1 MDIEVQARDFR
12 LTEALRAAILEQ
24 ASRYTG
30 TFRRAVRKVAVR
42 VYDLNGPRGGLDK
55 GCLVVA
61 DLADGRVVVGS
72 DVDWNLYRAIPR
84 AFAKLKRGTRAARRQ
99 ALAQRRAMRLV
110 PA

>member
-1 MDIEVQARDFR
+1 MDIDVQARDFT
-12 LTEALRAAILEQ
+12 LTGALRAAILSH
-24 ASRYTG
+24 AIHYRS
-30 TFRRAVRKVAVR
+30 TFREAVRKVTVR

-61 DLADGRVVVGS
+61 DLADGRSVVSS

-84 AFAKLKRGTRAARRQ
+84 AFAKLKRGTQSARRQ
-99 ALAQRRAMRLV
+99 LRARRRQARLV